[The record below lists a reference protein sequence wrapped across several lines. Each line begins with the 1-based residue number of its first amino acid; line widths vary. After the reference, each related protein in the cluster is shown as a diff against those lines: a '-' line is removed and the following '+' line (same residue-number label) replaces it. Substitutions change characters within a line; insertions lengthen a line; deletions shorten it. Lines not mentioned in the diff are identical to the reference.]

1 MLPGIYML
9 AMYSTQYSPVCTA
22 CLQNTPI
29 WEESKATEKQK
40 TVQFK
45 LRVPPLTA
53 FQQKTH

>member
-9 AMYSTQYSPVCTA
+9 AMYSPVCTA